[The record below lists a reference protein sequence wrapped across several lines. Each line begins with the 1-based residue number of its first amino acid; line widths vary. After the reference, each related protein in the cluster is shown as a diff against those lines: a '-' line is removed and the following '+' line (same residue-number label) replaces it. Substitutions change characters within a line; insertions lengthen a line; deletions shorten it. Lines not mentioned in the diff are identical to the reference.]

1 MDLIAYGHKFFI
13 FGGAILIATAALQVL
28 LRPKNKER
36 RTPLFDAG
44 NLRVFLFV
52 SVGVLAILVGA
63 GVVPMLP
70 GR

>member
-1 MDLIAYGHKFFI
+1 MDLISYGHKFFI
-13 FGGAILIATAALQVL
+13 FGGAVLIATAALQVL

-36 RTPLFDAG
+36 KTPLLDAG

-52 SVGVLAILVGA
+52 SMGVLAILVGTS
-63 GVVPMLP
+63 VIPMLP